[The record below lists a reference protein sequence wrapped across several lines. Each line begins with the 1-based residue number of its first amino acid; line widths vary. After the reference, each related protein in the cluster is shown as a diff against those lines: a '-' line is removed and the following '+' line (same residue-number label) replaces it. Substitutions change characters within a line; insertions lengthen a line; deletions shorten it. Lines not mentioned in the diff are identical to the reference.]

1 MFGAFGAGVSNMMY
15 GKGSEVQAST
25 VGQSPTPT
33 TARSSTNQSAQAL
46 KAKMAAKEGQYVG
59 ARAEWSAD
67 AAASCSGGA
76 GKGRIPSPPRIRVP
90 VNYPGQSQAMPS
102 RKPVPP
108 SAAMLAAAKMPT
120 RKPVPS
126 RPAQSADVEF
136 ADQESEVDS
145 AFSPWPARYDSLRSV
160 EHGNDGRKGSSPPYM
175 SGADFEAFSSDPT
188 VRAAVARRY
197 NTYNAAQPQGF
208 VLAPG
213 DIQNGHIEQF
223 PSTGVGGQATAA
235 AQNDEVVYSSPK
247 VSAWSDSSSAESAV
261 PFRKGL
267 HRVSKFTELMSPT
280 GSVRRMEAPVAAT
293 IPQSLQI
300 GAPTFLSRANARQ
313 PIGLLTLEQAQANK
327 GRHGQADFAL
337 EHLSRKGAFGQ
348 MTEAHKRAAGIAA
361 LERAGAHDARA
372 KASQAKVGSQTT
384 MWTIEIVPQR
394 SETQKRKG
402 LNPKN
407 AAGSY
412 LNILGRSKSG
422 ASKVKTQQKP
432 AAPAAS
438 RVPDTRGA
446 RMQDVAV
453 QPRQVVGRASQT
465 TLFSDFI
472 NAAVEEQRTAEKQS
486 NADMVPA
493 PLNIH
498 KDEARADQSFHAGI
512 HDCLKSPTGDW
523 RAAEARMWQASARQQ
538 APSGPRGTK
547 PEVSAAPSDSQQA
560 LNMPSTIQEEANAA
574 GSPYVPSLS
583 RAFDEEKSMAL
594 PPTTSPDHPARE
606 VPARK
611 QVDLSVTLP
620 PRPASV
626 ASDFECA
633 SPKPYRS
640 AAIDAWL
647 ATTDDEQASRAAIYE
662 SSHRPSEARTPMSE
676 YGSEII
682 VDTFVNEKSTVW
694 RVTEKRT

>member
-1 MFGAFGAGVSNMMY
+1 MSNMVY
-15 GKGSEVQAST
+15 GKGNEVQAS
-25 VGQSPTPT
+25 VDGQGPAPSNFT

-46 KAKMAAKEGQYVG
+46 KAKMAAKEDQYVG
-59 ARAEWSAD
+59 AKVDWSAD
-67 AAASCSGGA
+67 TAASSGGGA
-76 GKGRIPSPPRIRVP
+76 GKRRIPSPPRIRVP
-90 VNYPGQSQAMPS
+90 VNHPGQGHAMPT
-102 RKPVPP
+102 RKPVLPP
-108 SAAMLAAAKMPT
+108 TAAIVAAAKMPA

-126 RPAQSADVEF
+126 RPVQSADVGF
-136 ADQESEVDS
+136 ADQESDVDS
-145 AFSPWPARYDSLRSV
+145 AFNPWPARYDSLRSH
-160 EHGNDGRKGSSPPYM
+160 EHGNDGRKDSSPPFM
-175 SGADFEAFSSDPT
+175 SGADFEVFSNDSA

-197 NTYNAAQPQGF
+197 NAYNASQLQGA

-213 DIQNGHIEQF
+213 DIQNGHAEQCH
-223 PSTGVGGQATAA
+223 PAGST
-235 AQNDEVVYSSPK
+235 AQDDEVVYCSPK
-247 VSAWSDSSSAESAV
+247 VSTWSDSSSADSAV
-261 PFRKGL
+261 PVKKGL
-267 HRVSKFTELMSPT
+267 GRASKFTELLSPT
-280 GSVRRMEAPVAAT
+280 GSVRKVEVPVATASH
-293 IPQSLQI
+293 PQCLQI
-300 GAPTFLSRANARQ
+300 GAPTFRSRANAQ
-313 PIGLLTLEQAQANK
+313 EPIGLLTLEQAQANK

-337 EHLSRKGAFGQ
+337 EYPSKKGAFGQ
-348 MTEAHKRAAGIAA
+348 MTEVEKHAAGLDA
-361 LERAGAHDARA
+361 LARAGAHETRV
-372 KASQAKVGSQTT
+372 KAAQANLCSQTT
-384 MWTIEIVPQR
+384 MWTTETAPQR
-394 SETQKRKG
+394 SETQKRNG
-402 LNPKN
+402 LDPKN

-446 RMQDVAV
+446 RIQDVAV

-486 NADMVPA
+486 NADVVPA
-493 PLNIH
+493 PLSIH
-498 KDEARADQSFHAGI
+498 KARADQSFLAGI
-512 HDCLKSPTGDW
+512 HDCLKSPTEDW
-523 RAAEARMWQASARQQ
+523 RAAEARMWQAPARQQ
-538 APSGPRGTK
+538 APSVPRGTK
-547 PEVSAAPSDSQQA
+547 LEVSAAPSYWQQA
-560 LNMPSTIQEEANAA
+560 LNMPSTIQEKANAA
-574 GSPYVPSLS
+574 GSLYVPSLS
-583 RAFDEEKSMAL
+583 RAFDEEKNMAL

-611 QVDLSVTLP
+611 QVDLSMTLP
-620 PRPASV
+620 PRPASI

-647 ATTDDEQASRAAIYE
+647 ATTDDEQASRTAIYE